1 METISNKAENSN
13 NENVITGCE
22 GVEAMV
28 DNFKQQRTPEYK
40 RNKDGDVMFSKIG
53 DEITFG

>member
-13 NENVITGCE
+13 NENVITGWE

-28 DNFKQQRTPEYK
+28 DNFK
-40 RNKDGDVMFSKIG
+40 
-53 DEITFG
+53 